1 MTKRYAILLLAG
13 YSQRRKEKEKKQY
26 ALLDGKERF
35 LYPLDTFLESNRFT
49 KIILVIQKENEER
62 IKEKLLS
69 YPQEKIL
76 LCYGGN
82 NRSESVY
89 NGYQA
94 VKKLDPSLSYLYIHD
109 GDRPFVS
116 LGLLSKLKEKEKE
129 YDAITPILPL
139 YDSLLKKEGEDILYL
154 DRRDTYKVSTPQVF
168 VSKVLDDIL
177 NERRRAT
184 DEFQLALNRG
194 YKVTEIIG
202 EKQNFKITDQED
214 RKLAKRL
221 SIALNKEKKFA

>member
-49 KIILVIQKENEER
+49 KIILVIQKEDEER

-82 NRSESVY
+82 SRSESVY

>member
-194 YKVTEIIG
+194 YKVTAIIG

-221 SIALNKEKKFA
+221 SIALNKEKKIA